1 MDLPNIDPERMKAAS
16 EALEKVIKEGGTHE
30 AARAEFERVIK
41 GEAVT
46 AVEDDAPFAPQPP
59 EPETCKPARK
69 TRADK
74 GQPRKKAPP
83 KPAELA
89 AAGEPKDTAGPSNIA
104 DRREVAV
111 GRLVIALAKEL
122 LS

>member
-30 AARAEFERVIK
+30 AARAEFMRVIR
-41 GEAVT
+41 GEP
-46 AVEDDAPFAPQPP
+46 VEPA
-59 EPETCKPARK
+59 ETIVVKTGEEEGGNNPAKTRK

-74 GQPRKKAPP
+74 GQPRKRAPP

-89 AAGEPKDTAGPSNIA
+89 AAG
-104 DRREVAV
+104 
-111 GRLVIALAKEL
+111 AKEAPAMTEPPRAARIGQL
-122 LS
+122 VLELVKELMG